1 MVILTFKIK
10 VIMKIKNYKL
20 FLESNDFDFD
30 FLANIG
36 KMREAILKIVQLH
49 EQKCYNDNK
58 LSSYDRFKVSLN
70 DLIDK
75 AIETT
80 PDNKEHFYT
89 ITEDYLS
96 VISLFE
102 KEVYRENKLVEFD
115 QSLFSSLDD
124 LIGLFNLTL
133 DEREED
139 DINRLGKDVDHILDK
154 MDDSWVYENES
165 DGSSFE
171 INTDGIDDAIAGLEG
186 RLSEDVDGMWTSEEE
201 FEKDIE
207 SYIGKKIE
215 DFDYSEKLQAYKYI
229 ENKQWIKNILEDGSQ
244 KDKSFVNNFLSQMK
258 DLFEL

>member
-165 DGSSFE
+165 DGSNFE
-171 INTDGIDDAIAGLEG
+171 INTDGIDDAIAGLED
-186 RLSEDVDGMWTSEEE
+186 RLSKETDDMWTSEEE

-215 DFDYSEKLQAYKYI
+215 DFDYSEKLQAFKYI
-229 ENKQWIKNILEDGSQ
+229 ENKEWLKNILEGGSQ
-244 KDKSFVNNFLSQMK
+244 KDKDFVNNFLSQMK

>member
-1 MVILTFKIK
+1 
-10 VIMKIKNYKL
+10 MKIKSYKL
-20 FLESNDFDFD
+20 FLESSDFDFD

-36 KMREAILKIVQLH
+36 KMKQAILKIVKLH
-49 EQKCYNDNK
+49 EQKCYNDTK
-58 LSSYDRFKVSLN
+58 ISSYDRFKTAIN

-75 AIETT
+75 AIDAT

-124 LIGLFNLTL
+124 LVGLFNLTL

-139 DINRLGKDVDHILDK
+139 DINRLGKDADHILNK
-154 MDDSWVYENES
+154 MDDSWVYENET
-165 DGSSFE
+165 DESFD
-171 INTDGIDDAIAGLEG
+171 TSGIDDVISGLDNIE
-186 RLSEDVDGMWTSEEE
+186 EDENDIGMWTSEED

-207 SYIGKKIE
+207 SYIGKKI
-215 DFDYSEKLQAYKYI
+215 DNFDYSDKLQAYQYI
-229 ENKQWIKNILEDGSQ
+229 ENKTWVQNILEDGSEED
-244 KDKSFVNNFLSQMK
+244 KDFINNFLSQMK
-258 DLFEL
+258 DLFGI

>member
-1 MVILTFKIK
+1 
-10 VIMKIKNYKL
+10 MKIKNYKL
-20 FLESNDFDFD
+20 FLESNEFDFE

-36 KMREAILKIVQLH
+36 KMKQAIIKIVKLH
-49 EQKCYNDNK
+49 EQKCYGDTK
-58 LSSYDRFKVSLN
+58 LSSYERFKTAIN

-102 KEVYRENKLVEFD
+102 KEIYRENKLAEFD

-124 LIGLFNLTL
+124 LVGLFNLTL

-244 KDKSFVNNFLSQMK
+244 KDKDCVNNFLSQMK

>member
-1 MVILTFKIK
+1 
-10 VIMKIKNYKL
+10 MKIKNYKL
-20 FLESNDFDFD
+20 FLESNEFDFE

-36 KMREAILKIVQLH
+36 KMKQAIIKIVKLH
-49 EQKCYNDNK
+49 EQKCYGDTK
-58 LSSYDRFKVSLN
+58 LSSYERFKTAIN

-102 KEVYRENKLVEFD
+102 KEIYRENKLAEFD

-124 LIGLFNLTL
+124 LVGLFNLTL

-139 DINRLGKDVDHILDK
+139 DINRLGKDADHILDK

-165 DGSSFE
+165 DGSNFE

-244 KDKSFVNNFLSQMK
+244 KDKDFVNNFLSQMK

>member
-1 MVILTFKIK
+1 
-10 VIMKIKNYKL
+10 MKIKNYKL
-20 FLESNDFDFD
+20 FLESNEFDFD

-36 KMREAILKIVQLH
+36 KMKQAIIKIVQLH
-49 EQKCYNDNK
+49 EQKCYGDTK
-58 LSSYDRFKVSLN
+58 LSSYDRFKTAIN

-139 DINRLGKDVDHILDK
+139 DINRLGKDADHILDK

-171 INTDGIDDAIAGLEG
+171 INTDGIDDAIAGLED

-244 KDKSFVNNFLSQMK
+244 KDKDFVNNFLSQMK

>member
-1 MVILTFKIK
+1 MK
-10 VIMKIKNYKL
+10 VIKL
-20 FLESNDFDFD
+20 YEAFWNKKKEESNNDFDFD

-36 KMREAILKIVQLH
+36 KMKQAILKIVKLH
-49 EQKCYNDNK
+49 EQKCYNDTK
-58 LSSYDRFKVSLN
+58 ISSYDRFKTAIN

-75 AIETT
+75 AIEAT

-124 LIGLFNLTL
+124 LVGLFNLTL

-139 DINRLGKDVDHILDK
+139 DINRLGKDADHILNK
-154 MDDSWVYENES
+154 MDDSWVYENET
-165 DGSSFE
+165 DGSFDTS
-171 INTDGIDDAIAGLEG
+171 GIDDVISGLDSIE
-186 RLSEDVDGMWTSEEE
+186 EDENDIGMWTSEED

-207 SYIGKKIE
+207 SYIGKKI
-215 DFDYSEKLQAYKYI
+215 DNFDYSDKLQAYQYI
-229 ENKQWIKNILEDGSQ
+229 ENKTWVQNILEDGSEED
-244 KDKSFVNNFLSQMK
+244 KDFINNFLSQMK
-258 DLFEL
+258 DLFGI

>member
-1 MVILTFKIK
+1 
-10 VIMKIKNYKL
+10 MKIKNYKL
-20 FLESNDFDFD
+20 FLESNEFDFE

-36 KMREAILKIVQLH
+36 KMKQAIIKIVKLH
-49 EQKCYNDNK
+49 EQKCYGDTK
-58 LSSYDRFKVSLN
+58 LSSYERFKTAIN

-102 KEVYRENKLVEFD
+102 KEIYRENKLAEFD

-124 LIGLFNLTL
+124 LVGLFNLTL

-139 DINRLGKDVDHILDK
+139 DINRLGKDADHILDK

-244 KDKSFVNNFLSQMK
+244 KDKDFVNNFLSQMK

>member
-1 MVILTFKIK
+1 MVILTFEIK

-36 KMREAILKIVQLH
+36 KMKQAILKIVQLH

-139 DINRLGKDVDHILDK
+139 DINRLGKDADHILDK

-165 DGSSFE
+165 DDSDFE
-171 INTDGIDDAIAGLEG
+171 INTDGIDDAIAGLED
-186 RLSEDVDGMWTSEEE
+186 RLSKETDDMWTSEEE

-215 DFDYSEKLQAYKYI
+215 DFDYSEKLQAFQYI
-229 ENKQWIKNILEDGSQ
+229 ENKEWVKNILEGGSQ
-244 KDKSFVNNFLSQMK
+244 KDKDFVNNFLSQMK

>member
-1 MVILTFKIK
+1 MVILTFEIK

-102 KEVYRENKLVEFD
+102 KEIYRENKLAEFD

-124 LIGLFNLTL
+124 LVGLFNLTL

-139 DINRLGKDVDHILDK
+139 DINRLGKDADHILDK

-165 DGSSFE
+165 DGSNFE

-244 KDKSFVNNFLSQMK
+244 KDKDFVNNFLSQMK

>member
-1 MVILTFKIK
+1 MVILTYKIK

-36 KMREAILKIVQLH
+36 KMKQAIIKIVQLH
-49 EQKCYNDNK
+49 EKKCYGDTK
-58 LSSYDRFKVSLN
+58 ISSYERFKTAIN

-102 KEVYRENKLVEFD
+102 KEVYRENKLAEFD

-165 DGSSFE
+165 DGSNFE
-171 INTDGIDDAIAGLEG
+171 INTDGIDDAIAGLED

-244 KDKSFVNNFLSQMK
+244 KDKDFVNNFLSQMK

>member
-36 KMREAILKIVQLH
+36 KMKQAIIKIVQLH
-49 EQKCYNDNK
+49 EKKCYGDIK
-58 LSSYDRFKVSLN
+58 LSSYERFKASLN
-70 DLIDK
+70 DLIDSAVK
-75 AIETT
+75 GE
-80 PDNKEHFYT
+80 FT

-96 VISLFE
+96 VINLFE
-102 KEVYRENKLVEFD
+102 KEVYNK
-115 QSLFSSLDD
+115 SLFSSYEESMFSHLDD
-124 LIGLFNLTL
+124 LISCFNSLL
-133 DEREED
+133 DNEERDEED
-139 DINRLGKDVDHILDK
+139 IMRLGEDADHILDK

-165 DGSSFE
+165 DGSNFE
-171 INTDGIDDAIAGLEG
+171 INTDGIDDAIAGLED
-186 RLSEDVDGMWTSEEE
+186 RLSKETDDMWTSEEE

-215 DFDYSEKLQAYKYI
+215 DFDYSEKLQAFQYI
-229 ENKQWIKNILEDGSQ
+229 ENKEWVKNILEGGSE
-244 KDKSFVNNFLSQMK
+244 KDKNFVNNFLSQMK